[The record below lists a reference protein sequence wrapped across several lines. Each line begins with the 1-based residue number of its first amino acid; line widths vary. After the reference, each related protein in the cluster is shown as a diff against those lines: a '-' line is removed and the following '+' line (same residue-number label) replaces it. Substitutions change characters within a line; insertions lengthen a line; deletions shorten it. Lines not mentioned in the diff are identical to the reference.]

1 MLSSRRHTT
10 ASTVEE
16 PTMIATVVP
25 HHPHRRTA
33 ATSVLAGPRHRT
45 TARVYRRR
53 RAAASLMLAGVL
65 ALTGAVATGSL
76 AGPGGVPAAATGAQ
90 PAFQRAS
97 IVARPGDTLWSIAQ
111 AHRGDVS
118 HSRYV
123 EALVSLNGGASIQA
137 GQVVHLP

>member
-1 MLSSRRHTT
+1 
-10 ASTVEE
+10 
-16 PTMIATVVP
+16 MIATAIA
-25 HHPHRRTA
+25 HPSHRSSA
-33 ATSVLAGPRHRT
+33 VTSVMTARRRRT

-53 RAAASLMLAGVL
+53 RVAASLLFAGVL

-90 PAFQRAS
+90 PAFQRTS
-97 IVARPGDTLWSIAQ
+97 IVARPGDTLWSIAR